1 MFADNMLL
9 NVEKPKDSYKT
20 KQNKTKKQLVE
31 LINKFSKVAG

>member
-20 KQNKTKKQLVE
+20 KQNKNTTGRTNQQ
-31 LINKFSKVAG
+31 IQ